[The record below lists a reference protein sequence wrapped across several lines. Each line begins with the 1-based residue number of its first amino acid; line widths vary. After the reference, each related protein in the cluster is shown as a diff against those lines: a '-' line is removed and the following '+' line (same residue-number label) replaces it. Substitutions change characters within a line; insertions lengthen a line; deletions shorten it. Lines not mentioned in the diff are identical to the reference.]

1 MEREPTPATRSDT
14 RKRWKRYE
22 AEKAKARRDCLT
34 PEAYQAYI
42 KAAAKRLG
50 L

>member
-1 MEREPTPATRSDT
+1 MERTDGGKSADA
-14 RKRWKRYE
+14 WKRYE

-34 PEAYQAYI
+34 PEAYEAYI
-42 KAAAKRLG
+42 RAAVKRLG

>member
-1 MEREPTPATRSDT
+1 MERNDGGNPADA
-14 RKRWKRYE
+14 WKRYE
-22 AEKAKARRDCLT
+22 AEKAKARRDCLS
-34 PEAYQAYI
+34 PEAYEAYI